1 MLEKLSIGIDIVKIN
16 RFRKLPYIKNKKF
29 YNKIFTKSEITY
41 CIKYKDPY
49 PHFAVRFAGKEAV
62 IKSIKNK
69 IEMKDI
75 EISHKKSKPFIKI
88 LKKNS
93 FMIHISLSHDGE
105 YAIAMIISEKKLN

>member
-1 MLEKLSIGIDIVKIN
+1 MLEKLAIGTDIVEIN
-16 RFRKLPYIKNKKF
+16 RFRKLPYTKNKKF
-29 YNKIFTKSEITY
+29 YNKIFTKHEISY

>member
-1 MLEKLSIGIDIVKIN
+1 MLEKLSIGTDIVKIN

-93 FMIHISLSHDGE
+93 FMFHISLSHDGE

>member
-1 MLEKLSIGIDIVKIN
+1 MLEKLAIGTDIVEIN
-16 RFRKLPYIKNKKF
+16 RFRKLPYTKNKKF

>member
-1 MLEKLSIGIDIVKIN
+1 VLEKLSIGIDIVKIN